1 MIGRKFNMTS
11 AKVIAD
17 SISPD
22 GIRLTTLQLRYP
34 RMVHADFMT
43 HRVFSRNGRS
53 SRAVPFSTLVKEDP
67 YVPHF
72 KKNQPGMVASEELS
86 DEQFALAEEIWLTAA
101 DVCKTAAKGL
111 HDLGVHKQWV
121 NRMLEWFGYIDV
133 LVTSTDWAN
142 FFELR
147 LDGGAQPEIIQLADC
162 MQAAIDGSTPHEVKP
177 GEWHLPY
184 ITFDDF
190 GIAGAHLDET
200 NPGWDRNISHDQE
213 AEAILEVL
221 KKISVA
227 RCARLTIKPFDGDG
241 SFEKEL
247 KRYELL
253 MESRPVHASPAEH
266 IATPDIREIYYHD
279 SGVGGVEYEEVGDWK
294 HSVEHGNFYGWRQFR
309 KMIPHNTIY
318 DR

>member
-1 MIGRKFNMTS
+1 MVAS

-17 SISPD
+17 SISPE

-53 SRAVPFSTLVKEDP
+53 SRAVPFSVLVKEDP

-72 KKNQPGMVASEELS
+72 KKNQPGMVASEEMS
-86 DEQFALAEEIWLTAA
+86 ENDRRVAEAIWEDAA
-101 DVCKTAAKGL
+101 RYCQQAAGKL
-111 HDLGVHKQWV
+111 NELKVHKQWI

-147 LDGGAQPEIIQLADC
+147 LDGGAQPEIIQLADV
-162 MQAAIDGSTPHEVKP
+162 MKAAIDGSTPVLLQP
-177 GEWHLPY
+177 GDWHLPY
-184 ITFDDF
+184 IDYSKDF
-190 GIAGAHLDET
+190 SKVYGHIMASEGRIPSE
-200 NPGWDRNISHDQE
+200 S
-213 AEAILEVL
+213 EVL
-221 KKISVA
+221 EYVKKVSVA
-227 RCARLTIKPFDGDG
+227 RSARLTIKPFDGD
-241 SFEKEL
+241 SSIEKEL

-266 IATPDIREIYYHD
+266 IATPDDH
-279 SGVGGVEYEEVGDWK
+279 
-294 HSVEHGNFYGWRQFR
+294 HSSHSSTMSQNGSIIGSTELVWHNRGEWGNFYGWRQYR